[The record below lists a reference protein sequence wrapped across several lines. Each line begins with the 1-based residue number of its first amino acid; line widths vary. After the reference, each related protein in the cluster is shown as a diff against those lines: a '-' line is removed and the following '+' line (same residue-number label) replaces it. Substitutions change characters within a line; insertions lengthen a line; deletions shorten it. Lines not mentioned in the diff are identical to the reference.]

1 MRKTK
6 GALAVLQRIQK
17 SPKSDRSGQKSQRWA
32 ARTQGQHR
40 TRGSRGWDRACPGVP
55 DNRDRLGEAHSRG
68 GCAWLPGTVGHGHS
82 RRDLEQKPAK
92 VRGSSLTPRWEP
104 QAGPPGAR
112 AGEADPGA
120 GRPLGRRP
128 RDPLL
133 RDRVL
138 EAAPRSPRPA
148 QAPTSRLFSPL
159 KKLSRDLG
167 CGDAPTKR
175 PRPLR
180 PHAQQHEPSA
190 PIG

>member
-1 MRKTK
+1 MDTRHFQGYPTI
-6 GALAVLQRIQK
+6 GTGHIQ
-17 SPKSDRSGQKSQRWA
+17 G
-32 ARTQGQHR
+32 
-40 TRGSRGWDRACPGVP
+40 
-55 DNRDRLGEAHSRG
+55 RDGLGEAHSRG

-82 RRDLEQKPAK
+82 RRDLEQKPAE
-92 VRGSSLTPRWEP
+92 VRGPRLTPRWEP
-104 QAGPPGAR
+104 QASPRGAQ

-120 GRPLGRRP
+120 GRSLGGRP

-133 RDRVL
+133 RGRVP

-167 CGDAPTKR
+167 CCDAPTKR

-180 PHAQQHEPSA
+180 PHAKEHKPSA